1 MRFNCLN
8 DGSVH
13 IMERKNPGINDVR
26 LLGVAFIR
34 WGLGLFIFGLII
46 GCSPLVHY
54 LQGVLERMGETTLQ
68 NAALWLASPYTV
80 QIGALGMVAIGAVYG
95 LLPADKLQA
104 ESRDYTALWL
114 CVTGLAAIFV
124 TGYLGYFMLNAIWG
138 TYYKVPP
145 TLGEKNVV
153 VIAVG
158 LSAAL
163 YLIGVVLA
171 YLSIFH
177 ITDYKVQRS

>member
-1 MRFNCLN
+1 MARN
-8 DGSVH
+8 
-13 IMERKNPGINDVR
+13 NPGINEVT
-26 LLGVAFIR
+26 LLSAAFIR
-34 WGLGLFIFGLII
+34 WGLGLFIFGLIV
-46 GCSPLVHY
+46 GYSPLVHY
-54 LQGVLERMGETTLQ
+54 LHGVLEKMGETNLQ
-68 NAALWLASPYTV
+68 NAALWLASPYAV

-95 LLPADKLQA
+95 LLPADKLAA

-124 TGYLGYFMLNAIWG
+124 TGYLGYFILNAIWG
-138 TYYKVPP
+138 TYYSVPP
-145 TLGEKNVV
+145 TFKETNVV

-171 YLSIFH
+171 YLSILH
-177 ITDYKVQRS
+177 VTDYKVRRP

>member
-1 MRFNCLN
+1 
-8 DGSVH
+8 
-13 IMERKNPGINDVR
+13 MERKNPGINDVR

-95 LLPADKLQA
+95 LLPTSFKP
-104 ESRDYTALWL
+104 SRGITRRCGCALPAWRQ
-114 CVTGLAAIFV
+114 
-124 TGYLGYFMLNAIWG
+124 
-138 TYYKVPP
+138 
-145 TLGEKNVV
+145 
-153 VIAVG
+153 
-158 LSAAL
+158 S
-163 YLIGVVLA
+163 
-171 YLSIFH
+171 S
-177 ITDYKVQRS
+177 